1 MSHRLLALVLALL
14 ATSASAAEDRPSRA
28 DLQKALSLYERSGV
42 RVRGSREAGPGIIVG
57 AEGQVLT
64 SVRHVSLE
72 AAQVEYGGKTLPAT
86 VVLANAYLKVAVVA
100 APPGTYPAAPVK
112 VSEESPAGQ
121 WLIGIRQGRGKQKDR
136 PESARARKA
145 PEPFIDVD
153 LMLPAGSPLFDT
165 SGRLVAVC
173 VQRRG
178 PGCRA
183 LPLDAVKR
191 QLAATPQRV
200 ATP

>member
-1 MSHRLLALVLALL
+1 MPRRLLPLVFLLL
-14 ATSASAAEDRPSRA
+14 AAPVSASEPERPSRA
-28 DLQKALSLYERSGV
+28 DLQKALALYERSAV

-64 SVRHVSLE
+64 SVRHVNLDFAE
-72 AAQVEYGGKTLPAT
+72 VEYGGKTLPAT

-121 WLIGIRQGRGKQKDR
+121 WLIGIRRGRGKQKDR

-153 LMLPAGSPLFDT
+153 VALAPGSPLFDT
-165 SGRLVAVC
+165 RGRLVAVS

-178 PGCRA
+178 RGCRA

-191 QLAATPQRV
+191 QLHRV
-200 ATP
+200 AQP